1 MHTTSLIPLS
11 LLLNVYSAFAVKFSF
26 DARFVKHA
34 GRLQGRASISGQP
47 IANTHNAEYISN
59 ITLGGQ
65 NIPVMLD
72 TGSSDLWVTGSV
84 PGSTDTGKSATLSYA
99 VGQAGGDINTATLTF
114 DNYTVDN
121 QAYLLVT
128 NTSSF
133 STNITTQGYSGLVGL
148 GPNAGSVIRQKVGDA
163 SGDSM
168 LNRIFQQNK
177 TTQNYITFLLNRLDD
192 AGETFTGQITISEP
206 VAGFENITSQPKMS
220 VETVP
225 GLTAADQHWQIL
237 SDKDK
242 GVIGPDGQVI
252 KISSIVPKAPD
263 GQLVAVFDS
272 GFTFPQVSRVTS
284 DAIYGCVQ
292 GAQFNTE
299 QQLWLVPCDQMLN
312 ISFNFGGVNYPI
324 HPLDTVSDDFNMTDS
339 SGNSICIGT
348 FQPIT
353 TAFSL
358 LGSYDVILGMGF
370 LRNTYTLLDYGD
382 FIDESSNDRGSPFVQ
397 LLPLTNVNTAHN
409 DFVQSR
415 LNGQDTTGSPS
426 KALLPASQCQHSP
439 ESEEEKKQ
447 HYEEM
452 VLSRWPYIL
461 AGCFVFLIL
470 SIALIIWRCC
480 RRNRRKKM
488 TKAGL
493 LPEENTTY
501 APLHDQH
508 SSLNLKPLGDSHSGN
523 YSHGSYD
530 NGGYYKGG

>member
-1 MHTTSLIPLS
+1 
-11 LLLNVYSAFAVKFSF
+11 VK
-26 DARFVKHA
+26 RA
-34 GRLQGRASISGQP
+34 GRLQGRATVSSQP

-65 NIPVMLD
+65 TIAVMLD

-84 PGSTDTGKSATLSYA
+84 PGSTDTGKSTTLSYA
-99 VGQAGGDINTATLTF
+99 VGQAAGDINTATLTF
-114 DNYTVDN
+114 DNYTVDK
-121 QAYLLVT
+121 QAFLLVT

-133 STNITTQGYSGLVGL
+133 STDITSQGYSGLVGL
-148 GPNAGSVIRQKVGDA
+148 GPNSGSVIRQKVGDA

-168 LNRIFQQNK
+168 LNRIFQQNQ
-177 TTQNYITFLLNRLDD
+177 TTQNYITFLLNRLGDP
-192 AGETFTGQITISEP
+192 GETFTGQITVSEP
-206 VAGFENITSQPKMS
+206 VSGFENITSQPKMN
-220 VETVP
+220 VETVTA
-225 GLTAADQHWQIL
+225 LTEADQHWQIL

-252 KISSIVPKAPD
+252 QTSSIVPKAPD

-272 GFTFPQVSRVTS
+272 GFTFPQVSRAMS
-284 DAIYGCVQ
+284 DSIYGCVQ

-299 QQLWLVPCDQMLN
+299 QQLWLVPCDQLLN

-339 SGNSICIGT
+339 SGNSICVGT

-358 LGSYDVILGMGF
+358 LGSYDLILGMAF

-382 FIDESSNDRGSPFVQ
+382 FVDASSNDRGSPFVQ

-409 DFVQSR
+409 DFVQAR

-461 AGCFVFLIL
+461 AGCLLFLIL
-470 SIALIIWRCC
+470 TIALIVWRCCC
-480 RRNRRKKM
+480 RRNRRAKK
-488 TKAGL
+488 TTAGL

-501 APLHDQH
+501 APLHDQN
-508 SSLNLKPLGDSHSGN
+508 SSLNLKPLGDSYSGN
-523 YSHGSYD
+523 FNSHRDYD
-530 NGGYYKGG
+530 NGSYYKGG